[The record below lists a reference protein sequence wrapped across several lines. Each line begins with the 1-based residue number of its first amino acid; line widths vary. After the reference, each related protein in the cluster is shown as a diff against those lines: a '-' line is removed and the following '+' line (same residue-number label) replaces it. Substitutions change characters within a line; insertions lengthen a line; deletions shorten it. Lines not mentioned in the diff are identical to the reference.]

1 MMARR
6 MAGFTLIEVMIVVL
20 ILGIVAAIALP
31 SYNNQV
37 TRSRRSDC
45 MGVLLGFAQ
54 AMEKYYALNYTY
66 LGAAAAGADTGTPAN
81 TLFPAKCPIDGN
93 AVFYNLTIQ
102 AATVNSFTVQAT
114 PAGSQVGDGFLQVNS
129 LGQRFWDKD
138 NGGNIGAGENNWD
151 VD

>member
-20 ILGIVAAIALP
+20 ILGIIAAVALP
-31 SYNNQV
+31 SYDNQV
-37 TRSRRSDC
+37 ARSRRSDC
-45 MGVLLGFAQ
+45 MSVLLGLAQ

-66 LGAAAAGADTGTPAN
+66 LGAANAGADTGTPAN
-81 TLFPAKCPIDGN
+81 TLYPAKCPIDGS

-114 PAGSQVGDGFLQVNS
+114 PTAGQAGDGFLQVNS
-129 LGQRFWDKD
+129 LGQRFWDENN
-138 NGGNIGAGENNWD
+138 NGSIDAGENDWNAD
-151 VD
+151 